1 MLALRIWCSVSPPA
15 DGCTHRTNCPES
27 RLFLSRYQDYQA
39 GDIPVVAD
47 GGVTVRVMAGEYS
60 GATGPIALRNP
71 GMLLDVILSPGATFT
86 QSVRLTASYTVCLT
100 QRPHVV

>member
-1 MLALRIWCSVSPPA
+1 MNVPFGT
-15 DGCTHRTNCPES
+15 DCPVLTWP
-27 RLFLSRYQDYQA
+27 LFLRRYQDYQA
-39 GDIPVVAD
+39 SDIPVVAD

-86 QSVRLTASYTVCLT
+86 QSVRPSAFYAVS
-100 QRPHVV
+100 